1 MPENVNYGDPNAYP
15 TNFFTEAAMEQQ
27 KTEQNVSQINQ
38 PQGQPQCQPQTQQ
51 NKNKTDIS
59 INKDNIF
66 SFLNIKAIT
75 ILTVAT
81 AVAIGLTLNNLIS
94 SLVHN
99 VIQPIIFKI
108 ITTLDK
114 NDYLPITAG
123 LREKNLPLDFSKF
136 FGSLLIVKLVI
147 ILMYF
152 MNKYEFFLF

>member
-1 MPENVNYGDPNAYP
+1 MPANVNYGDPNAYP
-15 TNFFTEAAMEQQ
+15 TNFFAEAAMEEQ
-27 KTEQNVSQINQ
+27 KTEQNASQINQ
-38 PQGQPQCQPQTQQ
+38 PQGQQTQQ
-51 NKNKTDIS
+51 NKNKTDNS
-59 INKDNIF
+59 INKDTIF
-66 SFLNIKAIT
+66 SFLNVKAIT

-81 AVAIGLTLNNLIS
+81 AVAIGFTLNNLIS

-108 ITTLDK
+108 ITTIDK
-114 NDYLPITAG
+114 NDFLPITAS

-147 ILMYF
+147 ILMFF

>member
-15 TNFFTEAAMEQQ
+15 TNFFAEAAMDQQ
-27 KTEQNVSQINQ
+27 KTDQNAKQANQ
-38 PQGQPQCQPQTQQ
+38 QANQ
-51 NKNKTDIS
+51 KNTTEKYTLD
-59 INKDNIF
+59 KDKVFN
-66 SFLNIKAIT
+66 FLNIKATT

-81 AVAIGLTLNNLIS
+81 AVAIGFTLNNLIS

-99 VIQPIIFKI
+99 VIQPIIFNI
-108 ITTLDK
+108 IMTLDK
-114 NDYLPITAG
+114 NDFLPITAG

-136 FGSLLIVKLVI
+136 FGSILIVKLVI

>member
-1 MPENVNYGDPNAYP
+1 MSSMPENVNYGDPNAYP

-27 KTEQNVSQINQ
+27 KTEQNTKKNNQQSDQIDQ
-38 PQGQPQCQPQTQQ
+38 
-51 NKNKTDIS
+51 KNTTEKYS
-59 INKDNIF
+59 LNKDNTF
-66 SFLNIKAIT
+66 KFLNIKATT

-81 AVAIGLTLNNLIS
+81 AVAIGFTLNNLIT

-99 VIQPIIFKI
+99 VIQPILFKI
-108 ITTLDK
+108 IVYIDK
-114 NDYLPITAG
+114 NDFLPITAG

-136 FGSLLIVKLVI
+136 FGSMLIVKLVI

>member
-1 MPENVNYGDPNAYP
+1 MSSMPANVNYGDPNAYP
-15 TNFFTEAAMEQQ
+15 TNFFAEAAMEQQ
-27 KTEQNVSQINQ
+27 KTEQNASQINQ
-38 PQGQPQCQPQTQQ
+38 SQPQQ

-59 INKDNIF
+59 INKDSIF
-66 SFLNIKAIT
+66 SFLNTKAIT

-81 AVAIGLTLNNLIS
+81 AVAIGFTLNNLIT

-108 ITTLDK
+108 ITTIDK
-114 NDYLPITAG
+114 NDFLPITAG
-123 LREKNLPLDFSKF
+123 LRETNLPLDFSKF

-147 ILMYF
+147 ILMFF

>member
-27 KTEQNVSQINQ
+27 KTEQISSQFNQ
-38 PQGQPQCQPQTQQ
+38 VKSQQSQKNQ
-51 NKNKTDIS
+51 NKSNTS
-59 INKDNIF
+59 INKDHIF
-66 SFLNIKAIT
+66 SFLNIKAVT

-81 AVAIGLTLNNLIS
+81 AVAIGFTLNNLMT

-99 VIQPIIFKI
+99 VIQPILFNI
-108 ITTLDK
+108 IVTLDK

-136 FGSLLIVKLVI
+136 LGSILIVKLVVI
-147 ILMYF
+147 FMYF
-152 MNKYEFFLF
+152 MNKYEYFLF

>member
-27 KTEQNVSQINQ
+27 KTEQNTKKNNQQSDQIDQ
-38 PQGQPQCQPQTQQ
+38 
-51 NKNKTDIS
+51 KNTTEKYS
-59 INKDNIF
+59 LNKDNTF
-66 SFLNIKAIT
+66 KFLNIKATT

-81 AVAIGLTLNNLIS
+81 AVAIGFTLNNLIT

-99 VIQPIIFKI
+99 VIQPILFKI
-108 ITTLDK
+108 IVYIDK
-114 NDYLPITAG
+114 NDFLPITAG

-136 FGSLLIVKLVI
+136 FGSMLIVKLVI

>member
-1 MPENVNYGDPNAYP
+1 MSSMPANVNYGDPNAYP

-27 KTEQNVSQINQ
+27 KTEQNAKKNNQQSDQIDQ
-38 PQGQPQCQPQTQQ
+38 
-51 NKNKTDIS
+51 KNTTEKYS
-59 INKDNIF
+59 LNKDKVFN
-66 SFLNIKAIT
+66 FLNIKATT

-81 AVAIGLTLNNLIS
+81 AVAIGFTLNNLIT

-99 VIQPIIFKI
+99 VIQPIIFNI
-108 ITTLDK
+108 IMTLDK
-114 NDYLPITAG
+114 NDFLPITAG

-136 FGSLLIVKLVI
+136 FGSMLIVKLVI

>member
-1 MPENVNYGDPNAYP
+1 MPANVNYGDPNAYP
-15 TNFFTEAAMEQQ
+15 TNFFAEAAMEQQ
-27 KTEQNVSQINQ
+27 KTEQNASQINQ
-38 PQGQPQCQPQTQQ
+38 PQPQPQPQQ

-59 INKDNIF
+59 INKDTIF

-81 AVAIGLTLNNLIS
+81 AVAIGFTLNNLIS

-99 VIQPIIFKI
+99 AIQPIIFKI
-108 ITTLDK
+108 ITTIDK
-114 NDYLPITAG
+114 NDFLPITAG

-147 ILMYF
+147 ILMFF

>member
-1 MPENVNYGDPNAYP
+1 MPANVNYGDPNAYP
-15 TNFFTEAAMEQQ
+15 TNFFAEAAMEQQ
-27 KTEQNVSQINQ
+27 KTEQNASQINQ
-38 PQGQPQCQPQTQQ
+38 PQPQPQPQQ

-59 INKDNIF
+59 INKDTIF

-81 AVAIGLTLNNLIS
+81 AVAIGFTLNNLIS

-108 ITTLDK
+108 ITTIDK
-114 NDYLPITAG
+114 NDFLPITAG

-147 ILMYF
+147 ILMFF

>member
-1 MPENVNYGDPNAYP
+1 MPANVNYGDPNAYP

-27 KTEQNVSQINQ
+27 KTEQNAKKNNQQSDQIDQ
-38 PQGQPQCQPQTQQ
+38 
-51 NKNKTDIS
+51 KNTTEKYS
-59 INKDNIF
+59 LNKDKVFN
-66 SFLNIKAIT
+66 FLNIKATT

-81 AVAIGLTLNNLIS
+81 AVAIGFTLNNLIT

-99 VIQPIIFKI
+99 VIQPIIFNI
-108 ITTLDK
+108 IMTLDK
-114 NDYLPITAG
+114 NDFLPITAG

-136 FGSLLIVKLVI
+136 FGSMLIVKLVI

>member
-15 TNFFTEAAMEQQ
+15 TNFFAEAAMDQQ
-27 KTEQNVSQINQ
+27 KTDQNANQ
-38 PQGQPQCQPQTQQ
+38 QANQQ
-51 NKNKTDIS
+51 ANQKNTTEKYTLD
-59 INKDNIF
+59 KDKVFN
-66 SFLNIKAIT
+66 FLNIKATT

-81 AVAIGLTLNNLIS
+81 AVAIGFTLNNLIS

-99 VIQPIIFKI
+99 VIQPIIFNI
-108 ITTLDK
+108 IMTLDK
-114 NDYLPITAG
+114 NDFLPITAG

-136 FGSLLIVKLVI
+136 FGSILIVKLVI

>member
-1 MPENVNYGDPNAYP
+1 MPANVNYGDPNAYP
-15 TNFFTEAAMEQQ
+15 TNFFAEAAMEQQ
-27 KTEQNVSQINQ
+27 KTEQNASQINQ
-38 PQGQPQCQPQTQQ
+38 SQPQQ

-59 INKDNIF
+59 INKDSIF
-66 SFLNIKAIT
+66 SFLNTKAIT

-81 AVAIGLTLNNLIS
+81 AVAIGFTLNNLIT

-108 ITTLDK
+108 ITTIDK
-114 NDYLPITAG
+114 NDFLPITAG
-123 LREKNLPLDFSKF
+123 LRETNLPLDFSKF

-147 ILMYF
+147 ILMFF

>member
-15 TNFFTEAAMEQQ
+15 TNFFTEAAIDQQ
-27 KTEQNVSQINQ
+27 KTEQNASQINQ
-38 PQGQPQCQPQTQQ
+38 LQSQQTQQ
-51 NKNKTDIS
+51 NKNETDTN

-66 SFLNIKAIT
+66 KFLNIKTTT

-81 AVAIGLTLNNLIS
+81 AVAIGFTLNNLMT

-99 VIQPIIFKI
+99 IIQPIIFNI

-123 LREKNLPLDFSKF
+123 LREKNMQIEPSKF
-136 FGSLLIVKLVI
+136 FGSLLVVKLVI
-147 ILMYF
+147 IFMYF
-152 MNKYEFFLF
+152 MNKYEYFLF